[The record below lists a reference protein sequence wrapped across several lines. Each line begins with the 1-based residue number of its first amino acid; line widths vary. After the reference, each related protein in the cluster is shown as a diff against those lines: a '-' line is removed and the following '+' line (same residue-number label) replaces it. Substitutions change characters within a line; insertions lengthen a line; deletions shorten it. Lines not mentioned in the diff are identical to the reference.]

1 MDPCNRCRV
10 GNLELDTTRMN
21 APGDLVDRYA
31 EPIARAIEEMA
42 ALERGEHVNID
53 EDRAVGHYWLRDP
66 NIAPAAEADRVRA
79 SWRHITEFAEQVR
92 AGKIVGAAG
101 PFRKFL
107 LIGIGGSALAP
118 QLLYA
123 AFRQPGQTPPLFVLD
138 NTDPDGFECTLAE
151 IRHAG
156 GLGDTLTMVAS
167 KSGGTKET
175 RNGML
180 IARHAYEQEGL
191 VFEKHAVAMSMANGN
206 GECNEANEL
215 YDLARGQSRAKAEDG
230 VPWLNWFEL
239 WDWVCGRTSMF
250 APVGLLPAAL
260 LGFDHEA
267 LLAGAR
273 RMDEATRRSDLRDN
287 PALLMAVQWLHATET
302 LRLTNMVVLPYR
314 DRLALLGI
322 YLQQLVME
330 SLGKAG
336 KGITV
341 FGNKGSTDQHS
352 FVQQLREGR
361 PDFFALFVRTRTDGD
376 GWPSDFQVEPNVT
389 AGDYLAAFQEGTAR
403 ALHDAG
409 RPSMRITMDRLDEA
423 SLGALVALFERAVG
437 FYATLI
443 GINAYH
449 QPGVEAGKRAAGEYL
464 ELQAGLVDFLTA
476 NQGQPFTADELARQV
491 GRPDEAAVVRDIIER
506 LACTRRFGL
515 TSTTANHDAAPTF
528 ICEP

>member
-1 MDPCNRCRV
+1 MDLCNRCRIAD
-10 GNLELDTTRMN
+10 LELDTTRMN
-21 APGDLVDRYA
+21 APGDLADRYA
-31 EPIARAIEEMA
+31 EPIARALKEMT
-42 ALERGEHVNID
+42 ALERGEPVNVD
-53 EDRAVGHYWLRDP
+53 EDRAVGHYWLRNPD
-66 NIAPAAEADRVRA
+66 IAPAAEADRVRA
-79 SWRHITEFAEQVR
+79 SQRHITEFAEQVK
-92 AGKIVGAAG
+92 AGKIVGPAG
-101 PFRKFL
+101 PLRKFL

-118 QLLYA
+118 RLLHD
-123 AFRQPGQTPPLFVLD
+123 AFRQPGQTPPFFVLD
-138 NTDPDGFECTLAE
+138 NTDPDGFERTLAE

-156 GLGDTLTMVAS
+156 GLGDTLTMVIS

-180 IARHAYEQEGL
+180 IVRHAYEQEGL
-191 VFEKHAVAMSMANGN
+191 VFEKHAVAMSMASR
-206 GECNEANEL
+206 
-215 YDLARGQSRAKAEDG
+215 DGQRNVMHDAACAASRAAADTG
-230 VPWLNWFEL
+230 GPWLNWFEL
-239 WDWVCGRTSMF
+239 WDWVGGRTSMF
-250 APVGLLPAAL
+250 APVGLVPAAL

-287 PALLMAVQWLHATET
+287 PALLMAVLWLHATET
-302 LRLTNMVVLPYR
+302 LGLTNMVVLPYR
-314 DRLALLGI
+314 DRLALLGM

-376 GWPSDFQVEPNVT
+376 GWPSDFQVDSNVT

-443 GINAYH
+443 SVNAYH

-491 GRPDEAAVVRDIIER
+491 GRPDESAVVRDIVER
-506 LACTRRFGL
+506 LVCTRRFGL
-515 TSTTANHDAAPTF
+515 TSTTASHDAASTF